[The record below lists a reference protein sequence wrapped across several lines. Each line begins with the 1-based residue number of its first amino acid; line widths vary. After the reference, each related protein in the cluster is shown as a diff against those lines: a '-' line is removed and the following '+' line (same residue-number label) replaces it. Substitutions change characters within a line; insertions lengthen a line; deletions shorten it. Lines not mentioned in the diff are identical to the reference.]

1 MAGGMVRQD
10 ELSCVGPA
18 AVECVQRYNTDVAV
32 IGAAGISVRRGITD
46 LDDQEAG
53 VIRAALDKTERIIV
67 LADGSKFGD
76 VALSTVVPINRVSA
90 IVTDPSAD
98 PVEVER
104 IAGQGVEVILVEPD
118 AAKARA
124 PTATHATKDMRRPLT
139 TSPFLLRRADEDVE
153 RVEAS
158 PTP

>member
-1 MAGGMVRQD
+1 M
-10 ELSCVGPA
+10 
-18 AVECVQRYNTDVAV
+18 ECVQRYNTDVAV
-32 IGAAGISVRRGITD
+32 IGAAGVSVRRGITD

-53 VIRAALDKTERIIV
+53 VIRAALEKTERIISV

-104 IAGQGVEVILVEPD
+104 IAGEGVEVILVEPD
-118 AAKARA
+118 EAKARA
-124 PTATHATKDMRRPLT
+124 NSAVNR
-139 TSPFLLRRADEDVE
+139 
-153 RVEAS
+153 
-158 PTP
+158 